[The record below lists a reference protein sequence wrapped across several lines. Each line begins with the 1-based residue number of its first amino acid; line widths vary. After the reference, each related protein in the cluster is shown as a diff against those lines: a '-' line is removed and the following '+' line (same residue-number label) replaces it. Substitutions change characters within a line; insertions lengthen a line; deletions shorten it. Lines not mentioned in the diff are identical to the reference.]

1 MKYLVTGADGYIG
14 LGVIDELRK
23 RGDEVVATDIR
34 FRHEKR
40 NDVTYIAAN
49 IFNME
54 DPYENLGKPDVMIH
68 LAWRDGFK
76 HASDAHMEDLS
87 SHYRFIINMYQG
99 GLRHIVAL
107 GSMHEVGY
115 FEGKIDENT
124 VTNPMSLYGVAKN
137 ALREA
142 LTIYFK
148 DKEDVIFQWIRGYYI
163 VKNTVDGCSIFS
175 KIVQAEKEGK
185 NKFPF
190 TTGKNKYD
198 FVEYEDFC
206 RQIVMVAGQEKY
218 VGCINCCS
226 GIPIS
231 LADRVERFITEN
243 KFNIKLEY
251 GVFPDRP
258 YDSPAIWGDAEI
270 IKKIEELYE

>member
-23 RGDEVVATDIR
+23 RGDEVVATDIH

-40 NDVTYIAAN
+40 KDVTYIAAN
-49 IFNME
+49 IFDME
-54 DPYENLGKPDVMIH
+54 DPYKNLGRPDVMIH

-76 HASDAHMEDLS
+76 HASNAHMEDLS
-87 SHYRFIINMYQG
+87 SHYCFVINMYQG

-107 GSMHEVGY
+107 GSMHEIGY

-124 VTNPMSLYGVAKN
+124 ITNPMSLYGVAKN

-148 DKEDVIFQWIRGYYI
+148 DKEEAIFQWIRGYYI
-163 VKNTVDGCSIFS
+163 VKNTIDGCSIFS

-185 NKFPF
+185 SKFPF

-206 RQIVMVAGQEKY
+206 KQIAMVAGQEKY

-226 GIPIS
+226 GIPVS
-231 LADRVERFITEN
+231 LADRVERFIAEN
-243 KFNIKLEY
+243 KFNIELEY

>member
-54 DPYENLGKPDVMIH
+54 DPYENLGRPDVMIH

-87 SHYRFIINMYQG
+87 SHYHFIINMYQG

-206 RQIVMVAGQEKY
+206 RQIAMVAGQEKY

>member
-1 MKYLVTGADGYIG
+1 
-14 LGVIDELRK
+14 
-23 RGDEVVATDIR
+23 
-34 FRHEKR
+34 
-40 NDVTYIAAN
+40 
-49 IFNME
+49 
-54 DPYENLGKPDVMIH
+54 
-68 LAWRDGFK
+68 
-76 HASDAHMEDLS
+76 
-87 SHYRFIINMYQG
+87 
-99 GLRHIVAL
+99 
-107 GSMHEVGY
+107 MHEVGY

-175 KIVQAEKEGK
+175 KIVQAEKDGK

-198 FVEYEDFC
+198 FVEYEEFC
-206 RQIVMVAGQEKY
+206 RQIAMVAGQEKY